1 MVRSEGLQIYLVCS
15 VKNIA
20 DSFCGGLERKNKIRM
35 TSSFLV
41 GARMVVAL
49 S

>member
-1 MVRSEGLQIYLVCS
+1 MVRSVGFQIYPTGS

-35 TSSFLV
+35 ISSFLA
-41 GARMVVAL
+41 GARMEVAL